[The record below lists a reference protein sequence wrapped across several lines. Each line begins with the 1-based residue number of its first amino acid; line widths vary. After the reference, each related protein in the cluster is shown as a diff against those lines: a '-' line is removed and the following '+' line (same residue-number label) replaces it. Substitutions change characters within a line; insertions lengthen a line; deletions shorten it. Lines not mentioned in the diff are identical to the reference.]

1 MSKLTYYA
9 DKTIEYLFY
18 ALFFFVPLLLWP
30 KTSEVFEFNKML
42 LVYALTILIFAAWIT
57 KWVVQKKITIRR
69 TPLDLPIAIFLASQ
83 ILSTVFSIDSHTSL
97 WGYYSRF
104 HGGLVSTVSYIVLYY
119 ALVTNLTRDKISF
132 LIYSIISS
140 AALVALYGV
149 LEHFGID
156 KHLWVQ
162 DVASRVFSTIGQ
174 PNWLSA
180 YLVAILPLPIFLAF
194 NHCHPRSNRG
204 SIFYFSL
211 ALLFFITIIFTKS
224 QSGLAATGLI
234 LAAIIIYF
242 TGRKLKFIYFLI
254 VPLIL
259 VLAIAK
265 RDFIVKINPFGVS
278 NLAALVE
285 ADRATRLAGSDSMI
299 IRQVVWQGA
308 RELGLKNPL
317 FGTGL
322 ETFGYTYFTVRPA
335 LHNLLSEWEFLYNK
349 AHNEYLN
356 FLANTGFVGLAAYLL
371 LIGWTLVWWAR
382 TEGPVSRGLF
392 FGYISILITN
402 YFGFSVVP
410 VALFFFLFPALVFT
424 LSKSKERYVS
434 LNFSINKYLGLFI
447 LAPLTVYFLLVPY
460 NQWRADI
467 AYNTGKQYLSLP
479 AYRQSLDELKKAV
492 GISPNEP
499 LFLAQLAEGQAI
511 TAAAVAAQLAAQP
524 ATAGADLVAAG
535 KKLLDELKTEALAN
549 SDKAV
554 NLNPHHTNL
563 YKSKAKVELYLAVID
578 PEYNRQAVDTLR
590 KLAALSPTDA
600 KIVYNLGLVSDQL
613 GETKTAQ
620 EYYRLAVTLK
630 PDYDAARTMLK

>member
-1 MSKLTYYA
+1 MSKLTHYA

-42 LVYALTILIFAAWIT
+42 LVYVITILISAAWVV
-57 KWVVQKKITIRR
+57 KWIEAKKITIRR
-69 TPLDLPIAIFLASQ
+69 TPLDLPIAIFLTSQ
-83 ILSTVFSIDSHTSL
+83 ILSTIFSIDTHTSL

-104 HGGLVSTVSYIVLYY
+104 HGGLISTIAYLLLYY
-119 ALVTNLTRDKISF
+119 ALVTNFTRDKVSF
-132 LIYSIISS
+132 AIYSIISS
-140 AALVALYGV
+140 AALVALYGI

-180 YLVAILPLPIFLAF
+180 YLVALLPLPIFLAVEARDN
-194 NHCHPRSNRG
+194 NHRLLWAL
-204 SIFYFSL
+204 L
-211 ALLFFITIIFTKS
+211 ALLFAITIIFTKS

-234 LAAIIIYF
+234 LAAVALYF
-242 TGRKLKFIYFLI
+242 VGRKFKFVYLFILPFILLATILKW
-254 VPLIL
+254 
-259 VLAIAK
+259 
-265 RDFIVKINPFGVS
+265 DFVVKINPFGVP
-278 NLAALVE
+278 NLAALVK
-285 ADRATRLAGSDSMI
+285 ADGTNRVGGSDSMI

-308 RELGLKNPL
+308 RKLGAKNPL

-371 LIGWTLVWWAR
+371 LIGWTLVWWAQI
-382 TEGPVSRGLF
+382 GGAISRGLL
-392 FGYISILITN
+392 FGYLSILITN

-424 LSKSKERYVS
+424 LSKSKEGY
-434 LNFSINKYLGLFI
+434 LSISFNTNPYLGFLI
-447 LAPLTVYFLLVPY
+447 LIPLTLYLLAIPY
-460 NQWRADI
+460 RQWRADI
-467 AYNTGKQYLSLP
+467 AYNTGRQYLSLP

-492 GISPNEP
+492 GLSPNEP

-535 KKLLDELKTEALAN
+535 QKLLDELKTEALAN

>member
-492 GISPNEP
+492 GLSPNEP

>member
-69 TPLDLPIAIFLASQ
+69 PPLDLPIAIFLASQ

-492 GISPNEP
+492 GLSPNEP

-511 TAAAVAAQLAAQP
+511 TAAAVAAQLTAQP

>member
-1 MSKLTYYA
+1 MSKL
-9 DKTIEYLFY
+9 IEYLFY
-18 ALFFFVPLLLWP
+18 ALFFFIPLVLWP
-30 KTSEVFEFNKML
+30 GTSEVFEFNKML
-42 LVYALTILIFAAWIT
+42 LVYVLTILIAAAWVA
-57 KWVVQKKITIRR
+57 KWINQKKITIRR
-69 TPLDLPIAIFLASQ
+69 TPLDLPILLFLLSQ
-83 ILSTVFSIDSHTSL
+83 ILSTIFSIDTHTSL

-104 HGGLVSTVSYIVLYY
+104 HGGLISTIAYLLLYY
-119 ALVTNLTRDKISF
+119 ALVTNFTRDKVSF
-132 LIYSIISS
+132 AIYSIISS

-285 ADRATRLAGSDSMI
+285 ADRATRLAGSNSMI

-308 RELGLKNPL
+308 RGLGLKNPL

-356 FLANTGFVGLAAYLL
+356 LLANTGFFGLGTYLL
-371 LIGWTLVWWAR
+371 LILITLWTFKSQNSPSAIGHLPTA
-382 TEGPVSRGLF
+382 LL
-392 FGYISILITN
+392 FGYLSILITN
-402 YFGFSVVP
+402 YFGF
-410 VALFFFLFPALVFT
+410 
-424 LSKSKERYVS
+424 
-434 LNFSINKYLGLFI
+434 
-447 LAPLTVYFLLVPY
+447 
-460 NQWRADI
+460 
-467 AYNTGKQYLSLP
+467 
-479 AYRQSLDELKKAV
+479 
-492 GISPNEP
+492 
-499 LFLAQLAEGQAI
+499 
-511 TAAAVAAQLAAQP
+511 
-524 ATAGADLVAAG
+524 
-535 KKLLDELKTEALAN
+535 
-549 SDKAV
+549 
-554 NLNPHHTNL
+554 
-563 YKSKAKVELYLAVID
+563 
-578 PEYNRQAVDTLR
+578 
-590 KLAALSPTDA
+590 
-600 KIVYNLGLVSDQL
+600 
-613 GETKTAQ
+613 
-620 EYYRLAVTLK
+620 
-630 PDYDAARTMLK
+630 

>member
-242 TGRKLKFIYFLI
+242 TGRKFKFIYFLI

>member
-492 GISPNEP
+492 GLSPNEP

-535 KKLLDELKTEALAN
+535 QKLLDELKTEALAN